1 MKKLILIASFI
12 IGIGFMVSAQ
22 VTKKTPEQRAAHQ
35 TKALQKRL
43 NLSQEQATQVHTV
56 FLTEITRMDSLKS
69 NLSND
74 KKANQLNAKS
84 IKLEAKKQV
93 IAVLNDSQKQKFATL
108 EKMRKEKH
116 KQKQAQRVPEQ
127 G

>member
-12 IGIGFMVSAQ
+12 IGIGFMASAQ

-35 TKALQKRL
+35 TKALQKQL
-43 NLSQEQATQVHTV
+43 SLSQDQATQVQAALFTAA
-56 FLTEITRMDSLKS
+56 TRLDSLKNNPS
-69 NLSND
+69 SD

-93 IAVLNDSQKQKFATL
+93 IAVLNDSQKQKLATL

-116 KQKQAQRVPEQ
+116 KQKQAQRDAEQ

>member
-12 IGIGFMVSAQ
+12 IGIGFMASAQ
-22 VTKKTPEQRAAHQ
+22 VAKKTPEQRAAHL

-43 NLSQEQATQVHTV
+43 NLSQDQAIQVHTV
-56 FLTEITRMDSLKS
+56 FLTEVTRMDSLKS
-69 NLSND
+69 NPSND

-84 IKLEAKKQV
+84 IKLEAKKQ
-93 IAVLNDSQKQKFATL
+93 IITVLNDSQKLKFAAW

-116 KQKQAQRVPEQ
+116 KQKQAQRDAEQ

>member
-12 IGIGFMVSAQ
+12 IGIGFMASAQ
-22 VTKKTPEQRAAHQ
+22 ISKKTPEQRAAHQ
-35 TKALQKRL
+35 TKALQKQL
-43 NLSQEQATQVHTV
+43 SLSQDQATKVHTAL
-56 FLTEITRMDSLKS
+56 FTAATRLDSLKS
-69 NLSND
+69 NPSSD
-74 KKANQLNAKS
+74 KKANQLSAKS

-93 IAVLNDSQKQKFATL
+93 IAVLNDSQKQKFAAL

>member
-1 MKKLILIASFI
+1 MKKLILLVSFI
-12 IGIGFMVSAQ
+12 TGLSLMAGAQ
-22 VTKKTPEQRAAHQ
+22 ITKKSPEQRAAHL

-43 NLSQEQATQVHTV
+43 NLSQDQATQVHTV
-56 FLTEITRMDSLKS
+56 FLTEVTRMDSLKS
-69 NLSND
+69 NPSSN
-74 KKANQLNAKS
+74 KKANQLSAKS

-93 IAVLNDSQKQKFATL
+93 IAVLNDSQNQKFAAW

-116 KQKQAQRVPEQ
+116 KQKQAQRDAEQ

>member
-12 IGIGFMVSAQ
+12 IGIGFMASAQ
-22 VTKKTPEQRAAHQ
+22 VTKKAPEQRAAHQ
-35 TKALQKRL
+35 TKALQKQL
-43 NLSQEQATQVHTV
+43 SLSQDQATKVHTAL
-56 FLTEITRMDSLKS
+56 FTAATRLDSLKS
-69 NLSND
+69 NPSSD
-74 KKANQLNAKS
+74 KKANQLSAKS
-84 IKLEAKKQV
+84 IKLQAKKQV
-93 IAVLNDSQKQKFATL
+93 IAVLNDSQKQKFAIL

>member
-12 IGIGFMVSAQ
+12 IGIGFMANAQ
-22 VTKKTPEQRAAHQ
+22 ISKKTPEQRAAHQ
-35 TKALQKRL
+35 TKALQKQL
-43 NLSQEQATQVHTV
+43 SLSQDQATKVHTAL
-56 FLTEITRMDSLKS
+56 FTAATRLDSLKNNPS
-69 NLSND
+69 AD
-74 KKANQLNAKS
+74 KKAYQLSAKS

>member
-1 MKKLILIASFI
+1 MA
-12 IGIGFMVSAQ
+12 SAQ
-22 VTKKTPEQRAAHQ
+22 VTKKTPEQRATHQ
-35 TKALQKRL
+35 TKALQKQL
-43 NLSQEQATQVHTV
+43 SLSQDQATKVHAALFTAA
-56 FLTEITRMDSLKS
+56 TRLDSLKNNPS
-69 NLSND
+69 RD
-74 KKANQLNAKS
+74 KKAKQLSAKS

-93 IAVLNDSQKQKFATL
+93 LSTLTDAQKQKFAAL